1 MSYVKR
7 LEKAQNEI
15 RRLGLM
21 PKARGF
27 LGDADELERIIAE
40 AKSKEVKHEA

>member
-15 RRLGLM
+15 RRRGLM
-21 PKARGF
+21 KQARGF

-40 AKSKEVKHEA
+40 SKAREEKHEV